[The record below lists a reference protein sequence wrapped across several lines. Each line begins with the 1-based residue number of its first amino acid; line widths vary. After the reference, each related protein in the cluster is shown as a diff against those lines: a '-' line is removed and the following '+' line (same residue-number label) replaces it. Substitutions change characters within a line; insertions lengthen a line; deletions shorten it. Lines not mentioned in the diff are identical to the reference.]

1 MFLKIGEECMPSSN
15 LSSARNW
22 QKKLVL
28 HLAERFTNAIVLET
42 ISGFLRD
49 SLGVNQS
56 TKELKRAK
64 QKKLLTTIT
73 PDRLTVF
80 IYIMLLGLS
89 IVSGVIAFRLLS
101 TPNTTQTIY
110 GNFLLN
116 ISTDLFVGFLVFLCI
131 DILLNRVSLLLKEI
145 QKTAD
150 LDLQN
155 AERKLENSLKLYDE
169 SVIRRLGFLKY
180 GIPLDPEN
188 PMVKEIPENGWITNP
203 DEILKSSKFPD
214 WISPKVIGI
223 RFLHLQWVN
232 DCLVFRLVLD
242 DDMDYDVISSL
253 DKIDFE
259 MLSKY
264 DQTLASNFQ
273 NKN

>member
-1 MFLKIGEECMPSSN
+1 MPSRNS
-15 LSSARNW
+15 SSARNW

-89 IVSGVIAFRLLS
+89 IVSGIIAFRLLS

-155 AERKLENSLKLYDE
+155 AERKLENSLKRYDE

-188 PMVKEIPENGWITNP
+188 SMVKEMPENGWITTP
-203 DEILKSSKFPD
+203 DEILKSNKFPD
-214 WISPKVIGI
+214 WISPKAIGI

-232 DCLVFRLVLD
+232 DYLVFRLVLD
-242 DDMDYDVISSL
+242 DDIDYDVISSL

-259 MLSKY
+259 ILSKY
-264 DQTLASNFQ
+264 DQTLDGKSQ

>member
-1 MFLKIGEECMPSSN
+1 MVLKIGEECMPSSN
-15 LSSARNW
+15 LPSARNW
-22 QKKLVL
+22 QKKLAL

-155 AERKLENSLKLYDE
+155 AERKLENSLKRYDE

-188 PMVKEIPENGWITNP
+188 PMVKEIPENGWITNS

-242 DDMDYDVISSL
+242 DDVDYDVISSL

-264 DQTLASNFQ
+264 DQTLVGNFQ